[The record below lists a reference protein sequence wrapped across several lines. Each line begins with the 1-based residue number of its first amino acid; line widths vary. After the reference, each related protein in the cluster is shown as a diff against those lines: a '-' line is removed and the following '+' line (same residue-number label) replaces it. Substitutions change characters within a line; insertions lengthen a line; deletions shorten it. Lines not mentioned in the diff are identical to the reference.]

1 MREEAVDDV
10 EVDDGHVV
18 LFGEGGNAIVSGH
31 IEGVDGAC
39 GEVWVD
45 RSEFRY
51 ASLCLE
57 SYVFFV
63 SKSVLQK
70 LRLSQFLY
78 PNILNFH
85 LLTKPYP
92 HLYLNTLFTSPN

>member
-70 LRLSQFLY
+70 LRLSQFFVPKYIKLSFT
-78 PNILNFH
+78 N
-85 LLTKPYP
+85 K
-92 HLYLNTLFTSPN
+92 TLPSLIS